1 MAKEY
6 VEKVMWDDIKQDCKV
21 SSDDNDGYQ
30 YGLYLIDFENEGD
43 IIEVYWFKTNE
54 ERDDFILENK
64 FIVVFDIV
72 D

>member
-6 VEKVMWDDIKQDCKV
+6 VEKVMWDDIKQDCNV

-30 YGLYLIDFENEGD
+30 YGLYLTDFENEGD
-43 IIEVYWFKTNE
+43 IIEVFWFKTSE
-54 ERDDFILENK
+54 ERENYILENK
-64 FIVVFDIV
+64 FTVIFDNL

>member
-1 MAKEY
+1 
-6 VEKVMWDDIKQDCKV
+6 V